1 MLEAKA
7 ANEDG
12 GWGWEKRKEK
22 EKKNM
27 FILKVKH
34 HINFSELLGNFK
46 KKQAYIQN
54 VF

>member
-27 FILKVKH
+27 FI
-34 HINFSELLGNFK
+34 SELLGNLK